1 MYSAR
6 RIVQSDAK
14 PSIRLPAAAGAASL
28 LILLA
33 LLVPGHG
40 ISQNNTS
47 IDARVNTH
55 LDAAKNA
62 EASEDYLSA
71 AKEYEAILKLRPGWA
86 LIHQSLGVTL
96 HLAGRFDRAI
106 ESLREATRLDG
117 QLWGAFLFLGMDYY
131 QTHQFEP
138 AIRALRQSLELNS
151 GMLETHRWLGLSL
164 AAVGRYREA
173 IAYLQRVAEEGG
185 RDDEALF
192 SLARAYDNRAAQ
204 LFERIGRSDPGS
216 PFVFLLQAERFAS
229 EGESDRARVE
239 YRRAIEL
246 RPDLAGTLGAVQ
258 RDPIAS
264 SRDIDGGG
272 GRFAEARAL
281 FEDGRYGAAADLAK
295 SALASE
301 PLSAEA
307 MYWLGRAYKGLAT
320 ATVQRLIDVAPRS
333 HRVDQLEAEAL
344 MDRTEFA
351 KAVEAYLRAI
361 EKQPQLPGLRYALGQ
376 AYSKMGRFDEAR
388 KSFEDELAR
397 NPHHALARHRL
408 GSLLLDRGQA
418 PEALQHLLRSVEAR
432 PEAAETRFDLGRA
445 YLANQDYA
453 KAARE
458 FEYYAASNPE
468 SDRVHFLLANAYRG
482 LGRMEDARRELELY
496 QDLSRK
502 RLQRVQE
509 DVRSVSE
516 DVNRS
521 PE

>member
-1 MYSAR
+1 M
-6 RIVQSDAK
+6 RIVQGDPK
-14 PSIRLPAAAGAASL
+14 PTIQLPAAVGAASL

-33 LLVPGHG
+33 LLVPAPG
-40 ISQNNTS
+40 IPQERASV
-47 IDARVNTH
+47 DARVQTH
-55 LDAAKNA
+55 LDAAKKA

-71 AKEYEAILKLRPGWA
+71 AREYEAILKLRPGWA

-96 HLAGRFDRAI
+96 HLAGRFEQAI

-131 QTHQFEP
+131 QTHRFEL
-138 AIRALRQSLELNS
+138 AIRALQQSLELNS

-164 AAVGRYREA
+164 AALGRYREA
-173 IAYLQRVAEEGG
+173 LGYLERVAEDDG

-204 LFERIGRSDPGS
+204 LFESIGRSDPNS

-246 RPDLAGTLGAVQ
+246 RPDLAGTLGSVP
-258 RDPIAS
+258 RDPSAS
-264 SRDIDGGG
+264 SRDIDAVR
-272 GRFAEARAL
+272 GRFAEVRTL
-281 FEDGRYGAAADLAK
+281 FEDGRYGDAADRAK

-301 PLSAEA
+301 PESAEA

-320 ATVQRLIDVAPRS
+320 VTVRRLIDAAPRS
-333 HRVDQLEAEAL
+333 HRVDQLEAEAH

-351 KAVEAYLRAI
+351 RAVEAYSRAI
-361 EKQPQLPGLRYALGQ
+361 EKKPQIPGLRYALGQ
-376 AYSKMGRFDEAR
+376 AFSKMGRFDEAR

-432 PEAAETRFDLGRA
+432 PASAEARFDLGRA

-453 KAARE
+453 EAARE
-458 FEYYAASNPE
+458 FEHYAQSNPE

-482 LGRMEDARRELELY
+482 LGRMEDARRELEVY

-502 RLQRVQE
+502 RLQRVQD

-521 PE
+521 PR